1 MTLPQSNS
9 TIGVLASGGLD
20 SCILIAH
27 LLRQG
32 HRVRPFHVRCELIW
46 EEAELSGL
54 MAFLRALDSPS
65 SPLKKGGT
73 AGQASSG
80 TQTPGENSRKNTAGQ
95 ASSGTQTPGENS
107 RKNTAGQAS
116 SGTQTP
122 GDQLFQQAA
131 RLEEL
136 VTLDLP
142 LRDLYGRHWSV
153 DGRNA
158 PDAQTPAGAV
168 YLPGRNVLLTIK
180 PAIWCGM
187 NGIGQLALAV
197 LAGNPFADATDE
209 FFRGLETTL
218 EQATGNR
225 VSIVR
230 PFAKMEKREVLQ
242 MGRGLPLDLTF
253 SCLSPD
259 AGIHCGRCNKCAERQ
274 EAFRALEMHD
284 PTEYAR

>member
-32 HRVRPFHVRCELIW
+32 HRVRPFYVRCELIW
-46 EEAELSGL
+46 EEAELPGL
-54 MAFLRALDSPS
+54 RAFLQALDSPR
-65 SPLKKGGT
+65 P
-73 AGQASSG
+73 
-80 TQTPGENSRKNTAGQ
+80 
-95 ASSGTQTPGENS
+95 
-107 RKNTAGQAS
+107 
-116 SGTQTP
+116 
-122 GDQLFQQAA
+122 
-131 RLEEL
+131 EEL

-158 PDAQTPAGAV
+158 PDAETPAGAV
-168 YLPGRNVLLTIK
+168 YLPGRNALLTIK

-225 VSIVR
+225 VSIMR
-230 PFAKMEKREVLQ
+230 PFAKMEKREVLRL
-242 MGRGLPLDLTF
+242 GRGLPLELTF
-253 SCLSPD
+253 SCLSPV
-259 AGIHCGRCNKCAERQ
+259 AGLHCGRCNKCAERQ
-274 EAFRALEMHD
+274 EAFRSLEMHD
-284 PTEYAR
+284 PTRYAR

>member
-1 MTLPQSNS
+1 MTFPQSNS

-32 HRVRPFHVRCELIW
+32 HRVRPFYVRCELIW
-46 EEAELSGL
+46 EEAELAGVR
-54 MAFLRALDSPS
+54 AFLRALDSPS
-65 SPLKKGGT
+65 SPLKKGATAGLSSSVFPGVSPRT

-80 TQTPGENSRKNTAGQ
+80 PQTPEA
-95 ASSGTQTPGENS
+95 
-107 RKNTAGQAS
+107 
-116 SGTQTP
+116 
-122 GDQLFQQAA
+122 QLLQQAA
-131 RLEEL
+131 RPEEL

-168 YLPGRNVLLTIK
+168 YLPGRNALLTIK

-197 LAGNPFADATDE
+197 LAGNPFGDATDE

-225 VSIVR
+225 VSIMR
-230 PFAKMEKREVLQ
+230 PFAKMEKREVLRL
-242 MGRGLPLDLTF
+242 GRGLPLELTF

-259 AGIHCGRCNKCAERQ
+259 AGLHCGRCNKCAERQ
-274 EAFRALEMHD
+274 EAFHSLEMHD
-284 PTEYAR
+284 PTRYANQE

>member
-1 MTLPQSNS
+1 MNSPPAHS

-32 HRVRPFHVRCELIW
+32 HRVRPFYVRCELIW
-46 EEAELSGL
+46 EEAELAGVR
-54 MAFLRALDSPS
+54 AFLRAMDSP
-65 SPLKKGGT
+65 
-73 AGQASSG
+73 
-80 TQTPGENSRKNTAGQ
+80 
-95 ASSGTQTPGENS
+95 
-107 RKNTAGQAS
+107 
-116 SGTQTP
+116 
-122 GDQLFQQAA
+122 

-136 VTLDLP
+136 VTLALP

-168 YLPGRNVLLTIK
+168 YLPGRNALLTIK
-180 PAIWCGM
+180 PAIWCGI

-225 VSIVR
+225 VSIMR
-230 PFAKMEKREVLQ
+230 PFAKMDKREVLRL
-242 MGRGLPLDLTF
+242 GRGLPLDLTF
-253 SCLSPD
+253 SCLSPA
-259 AGIHCGRCNKCAERQ
+259 AGLHCGRCNKCAERQ
-274 EAFRALEMHD
+274 EAFRSLEMHD
-284 PTEYAR
+284 PTRYANQE